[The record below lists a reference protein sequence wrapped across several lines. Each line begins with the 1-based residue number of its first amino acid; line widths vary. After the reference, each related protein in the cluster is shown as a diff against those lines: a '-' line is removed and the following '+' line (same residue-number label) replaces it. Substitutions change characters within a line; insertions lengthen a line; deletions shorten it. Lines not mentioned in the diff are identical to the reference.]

1 MSSSDET
8 LFITQSTFTCDSN
21 ADGPMF
27 DFINPDFSDI
37 SDSQLVFATQAEEP
51 DFSDISE
58 SELVSATQAAEEMYV
73 RDRFAQ
79 PMKKGT

>member
-1 MSSSDET
+1 MGIYHSENLLKPKMSSSDET

-37 SDSQLVFATQAEEP
+37 SDSQLVFRYTSGGAGFFGHIRE
-51 DFSDISE
+51 
-58 SELVSATQAAEEMYV
+58 
-73 RDRFAQ
+73 
-79 PMKKGT
+79 